1 MTRERQGRLALA
13 ALGLFAVLLIAFEL
27 SQGALSYGESKVADP
42 CEPRETFP
50 GTGLDATV
58 QRIVLDGLDGAA
70 CELDTTREELVLSLD
85 SGLGRD
91 VQWDKETLERAIRS
105 GLDEAI
111 ADAEERDDIGSIEA
125 GIIRAV
131 VERAPLD
138 WLIEGGSSLLDQ
150 FGGIFQRR

>member
-1 MTRERQGRLALA
+1 M
-13 ALGLFAVLLIAFEL
+13 
-27 SQGALSYGESKVADP
+27 
-42 CEPRETFP
+42 
-50 GTGLDATV
+50 
-58 QRIVLDGLDGAA
+58 
-70 CELDTTREELVLSLD
+70 LSLD
-85 SGLGRD
+85 SGPRPRRRVGQGD
-91 VQWDKETLERAIRS
+91 ARARRS
-105 GLDEAI
+105 APGLDEAI